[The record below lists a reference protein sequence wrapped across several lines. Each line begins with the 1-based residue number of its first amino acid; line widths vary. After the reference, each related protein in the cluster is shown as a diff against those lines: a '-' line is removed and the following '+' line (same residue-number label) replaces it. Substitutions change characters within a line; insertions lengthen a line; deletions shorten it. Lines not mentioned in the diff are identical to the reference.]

1 MLIFFV
7 VFLAINVYFAIDDAK
22 KNNAFGLVHAAV
34 AVYCGIQAYHLLVK

>member
-7 VFLAINVYFAIDDAK
+7 VFLALNLYFAIDDAK

-34 AVYCGIQAYHLLVK
+34 AVYCGMQTYHLLAK